1 LAIDAT
7 KIPSK
12 TKYPLTINQSLT
24 HDEDNDFT
32 DKTNGKFK

>member
-1 LAIDAT
+1 MDAT

-12 TKYPLTINQSLT
+12 TKYPLTISQRLI

-32 DKTNGKFK
+32 DKTNAKFK